1 VYIKAQT
8 SQPIVQAGLTG
19 LFMASMN
26 GHLDVVRLLL
36 ESKADA
42 NLADQVP
49 VLAPFPKQL
58 ISFVQDVNPF
68 ILTVPHCIIRA

>member
-1 VYIKAQT
+1 
-8 SQPIVQAGLTG
+8 
-19 LFMASMN
+19 MASMN

-36 ESKADA
+36 DSKADA
-42 NLADQVP
+42 NLADQ

>member
-1 VYIKAQT
+1 MRTYT
-8 SQPIVQAGLTG
+8 SSFPSFLSYLQIIPSHAGQYGPLTQAIVQAGLSG

-36 ESKADA
+36 DSKANA

-49 VLAPFPKQL
+49 KTL
-58 ISFVQDVNPF
+58 
-68 ILTVPHCIIRA
+68 C